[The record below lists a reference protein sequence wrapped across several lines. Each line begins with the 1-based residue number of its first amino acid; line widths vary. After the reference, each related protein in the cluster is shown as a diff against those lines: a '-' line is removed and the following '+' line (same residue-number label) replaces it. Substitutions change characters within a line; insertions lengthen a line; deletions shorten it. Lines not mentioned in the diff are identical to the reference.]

1 MKVKNIK
8 RKNFKIGNRH
18 SIIVAQEQSDSK
30 EIKSTLKSKILKNL

>member
-18 SIIVAQEQSDSK
+18 SIIVAQEQSDS
-30 EIKSTLKSKILKNL
+30 TLKSKILKNL